1 MENKV
6 ILFADSSIDLSP
18 ELRERYNIHTVP
30 IHVILDEKTYEDG
43 VDITSQEVFDHY
55 RKTKQLPKTAAINI
69 NDIVTALR
77 PYVEDGYEIVYIS
90 LGSGLSSS
98 FRNSCLASEELD
110 GKVYPVDSCSL
121 STGAGLLAIEA
132 AERIAQGM
140 SAKQVAEEVTAL
152 NQHNH
157 ASFVLDTLEFLR
169 AGGRCSALAAFGAN
183 LLGLKPSIKV
193 FNDQN
198 GCMGVGKK
206 YRGKLEKVIF
216 EYIDDT
222 LAEYD
227 NIKTD
232 RAFVTYSTMDADLVK
247 KVYDYVEQKGIFKEI
262 FITTAS
268 GTISSHCGPNT
279 LGVLFMTN
287 S

>member
-6 ILFADSSIDLSP
+6 MLFADSTIDLTQ
-18 ELRERYNIHTVP
+18 ELRERYSINTVP
-30 IHVILDEKTYEDG
+30 IHIILNDKTYKDG
-43 VDITSQEVFDHY
+43 EITSEEIFDNY

-69 NDIVTALR
+69 NDIVTVLK
-77 PYVEDGYEIVYIS
+77 PYVDDGYEIVYIS
-90 LGSGLSSS
+90 LGSALSSS
-98 FRNSCLASEELD
+98 FRNSCLAAEELD

-132 AERIAQGM
+132 AERIAKGM
-140 SAKQVAEEVTAL
+140 PAKQVAQEVQAL
-152 NQHNH
+152 SKNNH

-193 FNDQN
+193 DNEEN
-198 GCMGVGKK
+198 GAMGVGKK
-206 YRGKLEKVIF
+206 YRGKYEKILF
-216 EYIDDT
+216 DYIDDT
-222 LAEYD
+222 LAAYD

-232 RAFVTYSTMDADLVK
+232 RAFITYSSMENGLEQKVLEYVK
-247 KVYDYVEQKGIFKEI
+247 AKGIFKEV
-262 FITTAS
+262 FLTRAS

-279 LGVLFMTN
+279 LGVLFMTE
-287 S
+287 